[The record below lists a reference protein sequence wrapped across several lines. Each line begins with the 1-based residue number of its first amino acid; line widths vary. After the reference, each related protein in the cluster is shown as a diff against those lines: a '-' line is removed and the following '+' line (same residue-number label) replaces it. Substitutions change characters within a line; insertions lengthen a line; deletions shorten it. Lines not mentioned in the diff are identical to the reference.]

1 MKTQYNLTT
10 FKGSNDLNKLI
21 LVFVI
26 GLLITTSL
34 KIVILLSIFIIY
46 LSTSLIDLIIL
57 YNEFNSNLSLKIV
70 DVNYDKS
77 LRSLSIVMIND
88 ELIDDNE
95 GLFEGIFNTLQ
106 NCDEFNNFGNEK
118 IIILSCILE
127 NNKEVNLH
135 SNVLINNLTTFEEYY
150 NSISDDLDNYSNLQ
164 YGYNNQLIIKFIIKA
179 WDVSNL
185 KNVRI
190 KSTHNAITTERKSFN
205 SQKRSYST
213 VASPKWSKGLITPLS
228 LFNQKGKLILEN
240 PKTIFTMDI
249 ETIKHNGFQTPI
261 AISSCGPTGSNLF
274 LIDHK
279 LFLINSDQA
288 VNQLWSQYFNYLIN
302 EIIHLNLDKVTIF
315 AHNLGDFDG
324 YFSYKGLLNNYNPE
338 NVTSIIDHGNSFI
351 SITLKD
357 KVILEF
363 KDSLRIFPMS
373 LDKLCEL
380 FVVTGKLIPYDIRFN
395 DISLFNN
402 HNLLILFKKYALQDA
417 IALYESLKIAQ
428 STYFDLFKIDIESVY
443 STATLAL
450 KIFRTKFLE
459 DNIFILPQ
467 YMDTFIRQGYY
478 GGGTDVYKAYGE
490 NIHYYDVNSLYPSA
504 MLNPMPYNLVTPNL
518 LDLTTRSLDTFFGFV
533 KAEIYCPTD
542 MLRPVL
548 PYHSN
553 GKTIYPTGV

>member
-57 YNEFNSNLSLKIV
+57 YNEFNSNLFLKIV
-70 DVNYDKS
+70 DINYDKS
-77 LRSLSIVMIND
+77 MRSLSIVMIND

-179 WDVSNL
+179 WDVSNF

-190 KSTHNAITTERKSFN
+190 KSTHNAITIERKSFN

-228 LFNQKGKLILEN
+228 LYNQKGKLILEN

-302 EIIHLNLDKVTIF
+302 EIIQLNLDKVTIF